1 MDELSILTHPSARIS
16 TSGSWNPTLHMVSDT
31 AAERHSAQQ
40 AVAISTFALFH
51 SA

>member
-1 MDELSILTHPSARIS
+1 MDELSILTHPIRADQHKRMVD
-16 TSGSWNPTLHMVSDT
+16 TLHMVSDT

-40 AVAISTFALFH
+40 AVAIATFALFH